1 MSKDQEANE
10 VRYKMA
16 LKLLNILFREGL
28 ISQEEYE
35 KIDILNRDTFSPE
48 LARVY
53 A

>member
-10 VRYKMA
+10 VRYKMT

>member
-1 MSKDQEANE
+1 
-10 VRYKMA
+10 MA

>member
-1 MSKDQEANE
+1 MT
-10 VRYKMA
+10 